1 MIPPWNF
8 QMLEMKLFLEEKLSI
23 LSKYLN
29 MPWAFKLLLHPL
41 RSTTLFLFIPLK
53 ANGSFIIMCNI
64 CSLFEQKR
72 VRVLMVLPMY
82 FDHSLVFLGAVIDCK
97 FSCTKEA
104 EMHAITVATR
114 KTKYLKSWKSI
125 KRAEDL
131 TNKNLVDDILDFSCL
146 FKNTNLKKNLNGVV
160 YWLANFSFERG
171 KVFEVLLY
179 GFAS

>member
-1 MIPPWNF
+1 MSL
-8 QMLEMKLFLEEKLSI
+8 QVAVASI
-23 LSKYLN
+23 EIHN
-29 MPWAFKLLLHPL
+29 
-41 RSTTLFLFIPLK
+41 FIPLK

-114 KTKYLKSWKSI
+114 KTKYLKS
-125 KRAEDL
+125 
-131 TNKNLVDDILDFSCL
+131 
-146 FKNTNLKKNLNGVV
+146 
-160 YWLANFSFERG
+160 
-171 KVFEVLLY
+171 
-179 GFAS
+179 